1 MTSEELESLES
12 QHDLQIIE
20 YIKKI
25 LKILQSNSE
34 ERLTKITLEKAKQK
48 LLYLTS
54 KLINYQPT
62 LTNLK
67 SLLS

>member
-12 QHDLQIIE
+12 QHDPQIIE